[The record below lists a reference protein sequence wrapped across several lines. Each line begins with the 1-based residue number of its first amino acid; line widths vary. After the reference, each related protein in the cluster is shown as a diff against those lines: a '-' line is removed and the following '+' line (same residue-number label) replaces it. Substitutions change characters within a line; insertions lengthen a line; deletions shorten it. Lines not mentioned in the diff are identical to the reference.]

1 MTKEKESLVV
11 WAKQSPEKAK
21 AIHQGLREAGI
32 DFVVTV
38 PDSWTKEVSACLRDD
53 PDIRYVCV
61 TREEE
66 AVAVAA
72 GAWLGGK
79 QPALLIE
86 STGLGNSLTALGGL
100 NLDRQIPVLI
110 LTSFRSALGEML
122 GQVSSY
128 SSRFDRIMEALGV
141 PYFILRDAQEA
152 GAVIKQSQAQATCQR
167 IPVAI
172 FLTASAMWDEK

>member
-1 MTKEKESLVV
+1 MMEDKRSVNV
-11 WAKQSPEKAK
+11 WAKQSLEKAE
-21 AIHQGLREAGI
+21 AIHQGLKESGI

-38 PDSWTKEVSACLRDD
+38 PDSWTKEVSACLQKD
-53 PDIRYVCV
+53 PGIRYVCV

-66 AVAVAA
+66 GVAVAA

-79 QPALLIE
+79 QPAMLIE

-100 NLDRQIPVLI
+100 HLDRQIPVLI

-128 SSRFDRIMEALGV
+128 SARFDRIMEALGV
-141 PYFILRDAQEA
+141 PYSILRDAKEA
-152 GAVIKQSQAQATCQR
+152 RSVIRQSQVQAVSQR
-167 IPVAI
+167 IPVVV
-172 FLTASAMWDEK
+172 FLTASALWDEK